1 MDEVK
6 KEEEIPVEGAVV
18 EETEA
23 VEAEGEEKEV
33 EPAAE

>member
-1 MDEVK
+1 MDEIK
-6 KEEEIPVEGAVV
+6 KEEETPVEGAVV

-23 VEAEGEEKEV
+23 IEAEEEEVV